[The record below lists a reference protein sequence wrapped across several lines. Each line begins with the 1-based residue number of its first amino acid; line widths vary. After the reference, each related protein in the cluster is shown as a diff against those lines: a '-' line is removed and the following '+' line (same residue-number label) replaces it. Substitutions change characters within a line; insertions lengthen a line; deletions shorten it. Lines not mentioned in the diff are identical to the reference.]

1 MGTSVSHRSPDTT
14 GWKAV
19 AACYKFA
26 NIPPERTATE
36 IWRAASRDHA
46 LTEQLASPS
55 VAACV
60 ERGLATADRA
70 EASRSIREL
79 SLAKENTIV
88 GEFAKRALLVK
99 SAGGHPN
106 ESHATVLFRQLT
118 DYYVARDI
126 AGYVGANYRCKTVS
140 ELRSFKKSISDL
152 VAKKVQTIERQ
163 ERLENR
169 SWTQAYPVIL
179 RRLQQP

>member
-1 MGTSVSHRSPDTT
+1 M
-14 GWKAV
+14 
-19 AACYKFA
+19 
-26 NIPPERTATE
+26 E
-36 IWRAASRDHA
+36 IWRAATKDSA
-46 LTEQLASPS
+46 LIDQLSSPA

-60 ERGLATADRA
+60 ARGFAVAAQPETARA
-70 EASRSIREL
+70 VREL
-79 SLAKENTIV
+79 SLTQRNTIV
-88 GEFAKRALLVK
+88 GEFAKRAMLVK

-126 AGYVGANYRCKTVS
+126 AGYVGANFRCKTLS
-140 ELRSFKKSISDL
+140 ELRSFKRSISDS

-163 ERLENR
+163 ERLEGRN
-169 SWTQAYPVIL
+169 WTEAYPVIL